1 MLQVST
7 SLYVALSAGTV
18 VAHVTWIVTR
28 FLLQGCLVPHL
39 LGTASQTVDPKEK
52 QWIPGLALLGLQPL
66 AIPLCCNRSDRIDGQ
81 FVTINDRRC
90 HYTGRDGFTVWTCM
104 PCGKSY
110 SFHTSC
116 LRRVM
121 NIEHPICLEH
131 GVVGKAVDVNTWGQL
146 QAHQTSL
153 PQRRSRATSSN
164 GCNASND

>member
-7 SLYVALSAGTV
+7 FLYVALSAGTV

-66 AIPLCCNRSDRIDGQ
+66 AIPLCCNRSVRIDGQ

-90 HYTGRDGFTVWTCM
+90 HYTGRDGFTEWTCM

-131 GVVGKAVDVNTWGQL
+131 GVVGKVEYVCVAMGPTAGAPDFV
-146 QAHQTSL
+146 TSTAISGHL
-153 PQRRSRATSSN
+153 VQRMQ
-164 GCNASND
+164 CIQ